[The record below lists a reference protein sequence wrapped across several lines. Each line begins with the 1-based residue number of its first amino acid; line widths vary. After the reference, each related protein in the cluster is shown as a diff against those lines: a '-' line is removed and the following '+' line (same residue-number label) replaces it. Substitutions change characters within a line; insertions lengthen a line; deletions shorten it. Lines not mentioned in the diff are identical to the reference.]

1 MILKDLWDYVCRLF
15 ENYILVYF
23 SLVFSIVVK
32 WLFPSEEY
40 LVASRAV
47 LGIIILDLITKLYSL
62 TRQSRSFREAIREKR
77 INSKAF
83 TKGTIDKLIVFG
95 VMLII
100 CSLLYNVAIV
110 SEIAIWFTQVTFTL
124 MFFKDVLSILENLDD
139 AGIEVGVFKYVV
151 RKKMESY
158 LPDEEIK
165 KLERNDEDE
174 REISP

>member
-1 MILKDLWDYVCRLF
+1 MKY
-15 ENYILVYF
+15 
-23 SLVFSIVVK
+23 
-32 WLFPSEEY
+32 LFPSEEY
-40 LVASRAV
+40 LVASGAV

-62 TRQSRSFREAIREKR
+62 TRQSGSFREAVREKR

-83 TKGTIDKLIVFG
+83 AKGTIDKLIVFG

-110 SEIAIWFTQVTFTL
+110 SEVAIWFTQATFTL
-124 MFFKDVLSILENLDD
+124 MFFRDVLSILENLDD
-139 AGIEVGVFKYVV
+139 AGIEVGVFKYAVK
-151 RKKMESY
+151 KKMKSY

>member
-32 WLFPSEEY
+32 CLFPSEEY
-40 LVASRAV
+40 LVASGAV

-62 TRQSRSFREAIREKR
+62 TRQSGSFREAVREKR

-95 VMLII
+95 VMLVI

-110 SEIAIWFTQVTFTL
+110 SEVAIWFTQATFTL

-165 KLERNDEDE
+165 KLERNDKDE
-174 REISP
+174 

>member
-1 MILKDLWDYVCRLF
+1 MKY
-15 ENYILVYF
+15 
-23 SLVFSIVVK
+23 
-32 WLFPSEEY
+32 LFPSEEY
-40 LVASRAV
+40 LVASGAV

-62 TRQSRSFREAIREKR
+62 TRQSGSFRKAVREKR

-110 SEIAIWFTQVTFTL
+110 SEVAIWFTQATFTL

-174 REISP
+174 

>member
-1 MILKDLWDYVCRLF
+1 MKY
-15 ENYILVYF
+15 
-23 SLVFSIVVK
+23 
-32 WLFPSEEY
+32 LFPSEEY
-40 LVASRAV
+40 LLASGAV

-62 TRQSRSFREAIREKR
+62 TRQSGSFRGAVREKR

-95 VMLII
+95 VMLVI

-110 SEIAIWFTQVTFTL
+110 SEIAIWFTQATFTL

>member
-32 WLFPSEEY
+32 CLFPSEEY
-40 LVASRAV
+40 LVASGAV

-62 TRQSRSFREAIREKR
+62 TRQSGSFREAVREKR

-95 VMLII
+95 VMLVI

-110 SEIAIWFTQVTFTL
+110 SEVAIWFTQATFTL

-151 RKKMESY
+151 RKKMKSY

-165 KLERNDEDE
+165 KLERNDKDE
-174 REISP
+174 